1 MITKKSTKRALLSS
15 VLATVLCAAMLI
27 GTTFAWFTDSVT
39 SGKNKIVAGNLDI
52 ELYQVEGSTET
63 PVTADT
69 NLFREDALWE
79 PGHVEVVTLKMA
91 NLGTLAL
98 EYALD
103 ISIANE
109 TAGTN
114 AAGDPFRLSDY
125 IQFAAVDGNNT
136 YATREQA
143 IAAAEAAG
151 STPISQL
158 AAGKSGVLYPAD
170 KATAENPAL
179 EYVTLIVYMPETVG
193 NEANY
198 KTGTTA
204 PTIDMGISLLATQT
218 PYEADSFD
226 QKYDDKAGE
235 LNFTEPGDYTVDLD
249 ETPAYGNGDY
259 GVIQAQKDVIVNITG
274 SGAVKAQ
281 ESSDKYAMAVA
292 AYEGG
297 TVNIYGGTYTQ
308 EITGS
313 DEQYDMIYAAY
324 GGNIN
329 IYGGTFK
336 SVTPKWTLNVRD
348 ADYQSSASKITVYG
362 GTFYKYNPAQS
373 DTEPGGP
380 VSYVADGY
388 TVIQNGDWYTVVKAA
403 VDSAEALK
411 DAIASANDGDTIVL
425 TKDIELTTSA
435 RTIDKN
441 ITFDAQGNTISGVPM
456 YIGSTNNV
464 TVKNAVFDNAKGTK
478 ESCVYVNNTSG
489 INVFENCVFENTNWD
504 VIQMTGNIEGAQ
516 LVVNNCTF
524 ANAAQRYIHVEA
536 LENGSPD
543 YNTNVK
549 VTITNNTFG
558 QNPAGNDAI
567 GLYYI
572 ADAGIT
578 AYNNTFASEEPT
590 IYICSSSIHPS
601 ISQADAI
608 AMFTAKK

>member
-1 MITKKSTKRALLSS
+1 MTTKKSTKRALLSS
-15 VLATVLCAAMLI
+15 VLAMLLCVAMLI

-39 SGKNKIVAGNLDI
+39 SGKNKIIAGNLDV
-52 ELYQVEGSTET
+52 ELYQVDGNTET

-69 NLFREDALWE
+69 NLFRKDALWE
-79 PGHVEVVTLKMA
+79 PGYVEVVNLKIA

-103 ISIANE
+103 ISIADE

-114 AAGDPFRLSDY
+114 VDGASFRLSDY

-136 YATREQA
+136 YATRAEA
-143 IAAAEAAG
+143 IAAANAAG
-151 STPISQL
+151 AAPISQL
-158 AAGKSGVLYPAD
+158 AAGKNGVLYPAE

-179 EYVTLIVYMPETVG
+179 EYVTLIVYMPESVG

-218 PYEADSFD
+218 PFEADSFD

-235 LNFTEPGDYTVDLD
+235 LNFTEPGNYTVDLD

-259 GVIQAQKDVIVNITG
+259 GVIQAQKDVTVNITG
-274 SGAVKAQ
+274 NGTVKAQ
-281 ESSDKYAMAVA
+281 ESADRYAMAVA

-297 TVNIYGGTYTQ
+297 AVNIYGGTYTQ

-313 DEQYDMIYAAY
+313 DEQYDMIYAGY

-348 ADYQSSASKITVYG
+348 ADYTSGASKITVYG

-403 VDSAEALK
+403 VGSAEALK
-411 DAIASANDGDTIVL
+411 DAIADANDGDTIVL
-425 TKDIELTTSA
+425 TKDIELTASA
-435 RTIDKN
+435 RTINKN

-456 YIGSTNNV
+456 YIGSENNV
-464 TVKNAVFDNAKGTK
+464 TVKNAVFDNAKGSK
-478 ESCVYVNNTSG
+478 ESCVYVNGATG
-489 INVFENCVFENTNWD
+489 AYVFENCVFENTNWD
-504 VIQMTGNIEGAQ
+504 VIQMTGDIEGAE

-524 ANAAQRYIHVEA
+524 ADAAQRYIHVEA
-536 LENGSPD
+536 LKNGQPN

-558 QNPAGNDAI
+558 KNPAGNDAI

-572 ADAGIT
+572 ATAGIT

-590 IYICSSSIHPS
+590 IYICSKSVELS
-601 ISQADAI
+601 ISQADAT